1 MGEII
6 INVEALVCEAPQVT
20 HSEWTGIR
28 YVFSVDYNS
37 NGDDYSVFDPTT
49 NLELS
54 IEIRETIP
62 NTVVYSG
69 VINPSAPFNATD
81 YQFNVLDYY
90 NGFSGKYTLILKLSL
105 TSNAACNELTSY
117 TFPIDYP

>member
-1 MGEII
+1 MANIV
-6 INVEALVCEAPQVT
+6 INVEALQCEAPIVT
-20 HSEWTGIR
+20 NSSWSGIR
-28 YVFSVDYNS
+28 YVFNVDWTSQGAY
-37 NGDDYSVFDPTT
+37 YSTIDPTT

-62 NTVVYSG
+62 DILVYSG
-69 VINPSAPFNATD
+69 IIDPSAPFDATG

-90 NGFSGKYTLILKLSL
+90 GGFSGKYTLILKLNL
-105 TSNAACNELTSY
+105 TSNATCNEITSY

>member
-1 MGEII
+1 MANII
-6 INVEALVCEAPQVT
+6 INVEALQCQAPEVT
-20 HSEWTGIR
+20 NSSWSGIR
-28 YVFSVDYNS
+28 YVFNIDWNS
-37 NGDDYSVFDPTT
+37 KGDEYSIIDPTT

-62 NTVVYSG
+62 NTIVYQG
-69 VINPSAPFNATD
+69 VIDASAPFNATG
-81 YQFNVLDYY
+81 YQFDVLDYTQT
-90 NGFSGKYTLILKLSL
+90 FSGKYTLILKLNL